1 MRRFK
6 RAPVICSICNTQ
18 LIFPLNLDTDYTEKF
33 VEVHG
38 AQLPPPTLP
47 CPSCGTP
54 VDTTT
59 AFAFIPGFP
68 PTFESLT
75 KAYQGFGSK
84 WEYNRQSFEI
94 AVHEAIEDPSRGVAG
109 FEQQLNTPDG
119 FEWYRQR
126 MFYRSCVAF
135 HRCFQLFLAFL
146 VMERKAFVTWS
157 KVTGYYSRFYFVQ
170 AFLNLL
176 MSTWSEL
183 DHVAV
188 TFDGQKVRVHEQ
200 KALTPRLKKATSHE
214 VWWALLEAVKIP
226 ADYPIENLEFVM
238 SRLGFNPNERN
249 KANYSF
255 EYLGGGF
262 IELDWFDSGAKQLIS
277 HFMPIRRSD
286 RDFTDPNRFFEGYD
300 HENVDPGDFYGDTD
314 VQSLWISIVTFLRL
328 VKSLEINQRFVL
340 TENLVALTELHLSGD
355 YPKVRAGIAQSI
367 AEILDDGFE
376 MTVIDDLREFWRF

>member
-6 RAPVICSICNTQ
+6 RAPVICSSCNTQ
-18 LIFPLNLDTDYTEKF
+18 LIFPLNLDTEYTEKF

-47 CPSCGTP
+47 CPSCGAP

-68 PTFESLT
+68 PTFESLK
-75 KAYQGFGSK
+75 KAYQGFVPN

-94 AVHEAIEDPSRGVAG
+94 VLHDAIEDPSQGVVG

-119 FEWYRQR
+119 LEWYRQR

-146 VMERKAFVTWS
+146 VMERRAFVTWS

-183 DHVAV
+183 DSLAV
-188 TFDGQKVRVHEQ
+188 TFDGQTVHVRE
-200 KALTPRLKKATSHE
+200 KKTLTPRLKKSASHE
-214 VWWALLEAVKIP
+214 VWWAILEAVKLP
-226 ADYPIENLEFVM
+226 TDFPVENLEFVL
-238 SRLGFNPNERN
+238 SRLGFNPNDRN
-249 KANYSF
+249 NANYSF

-286 RDFTDPNRFFEGYD
+286 RDFTNADRFFEGYD
-300 HENVDPGDFYGDTD
+300 PESVDAGDFYGDTD
-314 VQSLWISIVTFLRL
+314 IQSLWMSIATFLRL
-328 VKSLEINQRFVL
+328 LKSLEINQRFIL

-355 YPKVRAGIAQSI
+355 YPNVRAGIAQSL

-376 MTVIDDLREFWRF
+376 MKVIDDLREFWRF